1 MAKKKVDGRSKNGGV
16 RTNAGRKTKAQ
27 ELKLI
32 ERLAPY
38 DDMVQRKLLELCE
51 EGEFKAISLFYA
63 YRYGKPRETKDI
75 TVSTEQPLFNIDY
88 EDISTDIEP
97 EED

>member
-1 MAKKKVDGRSKNGGV
+1 MADKKQDGRKKNGGV
-16 RTNAGRKTKAQ
+16 RSNAGRKTKVE
-27 ELKLI
+27 ELALI

-75 TVSTEQPLFNIDY
+75 TISNEQPLFNIEWDA
-88 EDISTDIEP
+88 EDI
-97 EED
+97 EDDQ